1 MIVKVNKKEWDV
13 NDCTYKQR
21 RELHKLNALAWRGGE
36 MNIGKYYDLLERV
49 GEISGL
55 GEADFDGLGM
65 IEIDGI
71 LQKIFIKYQ
80 GLSKK

>member
-21 RELHKLNALAWRGGE
+21 RELHKLNALAWQGGE
-36 MNIGKYYDLLERV
+36 MNIDKYYDLLERV

-65 IEIDGI
+65 VEIDGI
-71 LQKIFIKYQ
+71 LQKIFIEYQ